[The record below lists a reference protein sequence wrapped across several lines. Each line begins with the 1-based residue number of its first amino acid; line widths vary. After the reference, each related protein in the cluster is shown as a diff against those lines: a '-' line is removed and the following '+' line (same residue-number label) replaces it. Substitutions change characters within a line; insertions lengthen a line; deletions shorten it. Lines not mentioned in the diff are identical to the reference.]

1 MAKVFVQSHNKN
13 AEITLKHICLTS
25 KYNNMKKLFLLGAMV
40 CTLILSCS
48 KPEEETPASIVG
60 DWKCTSYTH
69 QILDLDYDTII
80 VFDDEV
86 NREWRFTVG
95 ENFYIDGEKMGT
107 YYIEEEGQR
116 FDWLRLYYEISE
128 PYYHVD
134 IKTYGALIT
143 KKNLHLNII
152 DAMYVEEVDRI
163 VPVSINIDFTKID

>member
-1 MAKVFVQSHNKN
+1 M
-13 AEITLKHICLTS
+13 
-25 KYNNMKKLFLLGAMV
+25 
-40 CTLILSCS
+40 
-48 KPEEETPASIVG
+48 
-60 DWKCTSYTH
+60 
-69 QILDLDYDTII
+69 
-80 VFDDEV
+80 
-86 NREWRFTVG
+86 G